1 MKLKSAFSFLA
12 SLALA
17 AVVVFASS
25 TCSAAILIK
34 PKASTGKY
42 KKYVLVSWKAYKGAK
57 GYTVYRAYEKKHIKY
72 AEPIKKCSKN
82 TRKIKDTKAKFC
94 TGYWYWVVP
103 KVKNSTK
110 NLYSSSQAKKCA
122 MGFREGSVDLEF
134 TSRTMRRGKKCY
146 LRVTLFGKP
155 LSKYGVKWKMKKVS
169 GVHKW
174 HKKIG
179 KNGQIGY
186 FTSKKKGKGTFI
198 IHAGEGTTK
207 ENSVRVIQTITWK

>member
-1 MKLKSAFSFLA
+1 MKLKSAFSSLA

-34 PKASTGKY
+34 PKASSKY

-57 GYTVYRAYEKKHIKY
+57 GYTVYRAYEKKDIRY
-72 AEPIKKCSKN
+72 AEVVKTCSKN
-82 TRKIKDTKAKFC
+82 TRKIKDAKAKLC
-94 TGYWYWVVP
+94 IGYWYWVVP

-122 MGFREGSVDLEF
+122 LGWRYHKGNFSI
-134 TSRTMRRGKKCY
+134 TSSTMRRGKKCY
-146 LRVTLFGKP
+146 LRITLLGKP

-169 GVHKW
+169 GVHQW

-179 KNGQIGY
+179 KKGQLGY
-186 FTSKKKGKGTFI
+186 FTSKKKGKGTFLI
-198 IHAGEGTTK
+198 NWGGPTK
-207 ENSVRVIQTITWK
+207 ENGYWVKRTIVWK